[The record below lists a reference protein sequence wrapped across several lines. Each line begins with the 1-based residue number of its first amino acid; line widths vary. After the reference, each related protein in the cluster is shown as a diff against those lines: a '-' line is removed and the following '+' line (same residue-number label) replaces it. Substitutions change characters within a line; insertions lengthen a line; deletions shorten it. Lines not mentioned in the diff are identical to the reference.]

1 MIGKLEYCGAGQ
13 TRDAKT
19 KRLVSP
25 REIVKA
31 WNDSREALDNLANAA
46 LKVLVVRGHDGED
59 LRSLGYYT
67 DRANYALAAQEGGEG

>member
-1 MIGKLEYCGAGQ
+1 MIGRLEYCGAGQ

-46 LKVLVVRGHDGED
+46 LKVLVIRGHDGED
-59 LRSLGYYT
+59 LRTLGYYT
-67 DRANYALAAQEGGEG
+67 DKANYALAAQEGGEE